1 MSPEFYVGLGI
12 VIAVAVNAIVRHD
25 AAQRHARYRM
35 RAKLA
40 RWIYDG
46 KLTPVSVRRGRRG
59 RTAKRQPVLHAVR
72 RDPTRTGTAPEG

>member
-1 MSPEFYVGLGI
+1 MRPEFYLGLGI
-12 VIAVAVNAIVRHD
+12 VIAFVVNAIVRHD
-25 AAQRHARYRM
+25 ATQRHARYRM

-72 RDPTRTGTAPEG
+72 RDTTRTGTAPEG